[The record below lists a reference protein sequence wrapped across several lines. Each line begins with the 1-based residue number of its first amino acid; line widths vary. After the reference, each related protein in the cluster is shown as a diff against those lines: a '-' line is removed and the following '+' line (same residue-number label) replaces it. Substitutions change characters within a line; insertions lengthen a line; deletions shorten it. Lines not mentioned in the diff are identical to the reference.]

1 MQRVFHGKGFH
12 GSVTDD
18 FNNDFQ
24 PVKTT
29 GLINDYKNLHSE
41 DGRVIAHLKKHDE
54 ELFDIY
60 TDATVKSM
68 VRGIS
73 NKTLLDKRRG
83 SLRKIN
89 SEMFFLGN

>member
-1 MQRVFHGKGFH
+1 MSQLRTSPTYIPMQ
-12 GSVTDD
+12 S
-18 FNNDFQ
+18 Q
-24 PVKTT
+24 
-29 GLINDYKNLHSE
+29 KNLHSE
-41 DGRVIAHLKKHDE
+41 DGRVIAHLKKHDK